1 MKTLITNKFFRVL
14 AILLLLTVSGG
25 AIAKGECTYNAQG
38 QVTTDTDVADGDW
51 CTERDS
57 MARKVSAYKFG
68 LCTELPYANNFQSV
82 CEFIYESD
90 TALDLIAEKGVTSS
104 VSGIGD
110 IFLTQDKLFT
120 HSVLLLD
127 YRSATK
133 GLAEFTE
140 AQTGRT
146 GTGTYCWSNGRSH
159 EVTFKETRSTFS
171 AECGTLEES
180 NPQWNERSYHLFA
193 DADADPDVDTPALER
208 NFPNWDGGW
217 TNILLD
223 SNLDAAA
230 FTSSAPYDFDSTTN
244 TKYWLAGRGIDSGR
258 GITVTSSTS
267 GLDIQFKVSYGVF
280 MSYNNTGIWSMSPA
294 GFDLNI
300 ALKQ

>member
-1 MKTLITNKFFRVL
+1 MKTLITNKFFR
-14 AILLLLTVSGG
+14 AFAIILLLTISGV
-25 AIAKGECTYNAQG
+25 ATANTECTYNADNQI
-38 QVTTDTDVADGDW
+38 TTDVSGDGW
-51 CTERDS
+51 CLERDS
-57 MARKVSAYKFG
+57 LARKVSAYKFG

-90 TALDLIAEKGVTSS
+90 TALELIAEKGVTSS

-110 IFLTQDKLFT
+110 FFLTQDKLFT

-127 YRSATK
+127 YNSATK
-133 GLAEFTE
+133 GLAQFTQT
-140 AQTGRT
+140 QTGRT

-159 EVTFKETRSTFS
+159 AVTFSETRSTFS
-171 AECGTLEES
+171 AECGTLAES

-193 DADADPDVDTPALER
+193 DATDATIPALER

-230 FTSSAPYDFDSTTN
+230 YTSSAPYDFDSTTN
-244 TKYWLAGRGIDSGR
+244 TKYWLAGRGIDSGT
-258 GITVTSSTS
+258 GITVSSLTS
-267 GLDIQFKVSYGVF
+267 GLDIQFKVSWGVS
-280 MSYNNTGIWSMSPA
+280 MSYNETGIWSMSPA

-300 ALKQ
+300 ALK

>member
-1 MKTLITNKFFRVL
+1 MKTLITNKFFRAFAV
-14 AILLLLTVSGG
+14 ILLLTLSGG
-25 AIAKGECTYNAQG
+25 AIAGGECTYNAEN
-38 QVTTDTDVADGDW
+38 QVTTDTDVDDGDW
-51 CTERDS
+51 CLERDS
-57 MARKVSAYKFG
+57 IARKVSAYKFG
-68 LCTELPYANNFQSV
+68 LCTELPYANNYQSV

-90 TALDLIAEKGVTSS
+90 TALELIAEKGVTSS

-110 IFLTQDKLFT
+110 FFLTQGKLFT

-140 AQTGRT
+140 AKTGRT
-146 GTGTYCWSNGRSH
+146 GTGTYCWSNGRSF
-159 EVTFKETRSTFS
+159 EVTFSETRSTFS
-171 AECGTLEES
+171 AECGDLADAD
-180 NPQWNERSYHLFA
+180 PQWNERSYHLFA
-193 DADADPDVDTPALER
+193 DATDASIPALAR

-230 FTSSAPYDFDSTTN
+230 YTSSAPYDFDSTTN

-258 GITVTSSTS
+258 GITVTSLTE
-267 GLDIQFKVSYGVF
+267 GLDIQFKVSWGNSISF
-280 MSYNNTGIWSMSPA
+280 NSTGIWNMSPA
-294 GFDLNI
+294 GFDLTI
-300 ALKQ
+300 ALK

>member
-1 MKTLITNKFFRVL
+1 MTTLITNKFFRAFAVI
-14 AILLLLTVSGG
+14 ILLTISGV
-25 AIAKGECTYNAQG
+25 ATANTECTYNSDNQI
-38 QVTTDTDVADGDW
+38 TTDVSGNGW
-51 CTERDS
+51 CLERDS
-57 MARKVSAYKFG
+57 LARKVSAYKFG

-90 TALDLIAEKGVTSS
+90 TALELIAEKGVTSS

-110 IFLTQDKLFT
+110 FFLTQGKLFT

-127 YRSATK
+127 YNSATK
-133 GLAEFTE
+133 GLAQFTQ

-146 GTGTYCWSNGRSH
+146 GTGTYCWSNGRKHYDTDSSDR
-159 EVTFKETRSTFS
+159 TKWS
-171 AECGTLEES
+171 AECGTLAES

-193 DADADPDVDTPALER
+193 DATDASIPALAR
-208 NFPNWDGGW
+208 NFPTWDGGW

-258 GITVTSSTS
+258 GITVTPLTK
-267 GLDIQFKVSYGVF
+267 GLDIQFKVCLLY
-280 MSYNNTGIWSMSPA
+280 TSPSPR
-294 GFDLNI
+294 D
-300 ALKQ
+300 

>member
-1 MKTLITNKFFRVL
+1 MKTLITNKFSRTFAV
-14 AILLLLTVSGG
+14 LLLLTLSGV
-25 AIAKGECTYNAQG
+25 ATANTECTYNADNQI
-38 QVTTDTDVADGDW
+38 TTDVSGDGW
-51 CTERDS
+51 CLERDS
-57 MARKVSAYKFG
+57 MARKVLAYKFG

-90 TALDLIAEKGVTSS
+90 TALELIAEKGVTSS

-110 IFLTQDKLFT
+110 FFLTQGKLFT

-127 YRSATK
+127 YNSATK

-159 EVTFKETRSTFS
+159 EVTFSDDRSTFS
-171 AECGTLEES
+171 AECGDLADAD
-180 NPQWNERSYHLFA
+180 PQWNSRSYHLFA
-193 DADADPDVDTPALER
+193 DADPAIDTPALER
-208 NFPNWDGGW
+208 NFPSWDGGW

-230 FTSSAPYDFDSTTN
+230 YTSSAPYDFDSTTN

-258 GITVTSSTS
+258 GITVTSLTE
-267 GLDIQFKVSYGVF
+267 GLDIQFKVSWGNTI
-280 MSYNNTGIWSMSPA
+280 SHNSTGIWSMSPA
-294 GFDLNI
+294 GFDLTI
-300 ALKQ
+300 ALK

>member
-1 MKTLITNKFFRVL
+1 MKTLITNKFFRAFAV
-14 AILLLLTVSGG
+14 ILLLTLSGG
-25 AIAKGECTYNAQG
+25 AIAAGEECTYNADNQI
-38 QVTTDTDVADGDW
+38 TTDVSIDDW
-51 CTERDS
+51 CIERDS
-57 MARKVSAYKFG
+57 MARKVSVYKFG

-90 TALDLIAEKGVTSS
+90 TALELIAEKGVTSS

-110 IFLTQDKLFT
+110 FFLTQDKLFT

-127 YRSATK
+127 YNSATK

-159 EVTFKETRSTFS
+159 EVTFAETRSTFS
-171 AECGTLEES
+171 AECGDLADAD
-180 NPQWNERSYHLFA
+180 PQWNSRSYHLFA
-193 DADADPDVDTPALER
+193 DVGNAAIPALER
-208 NFPNWDGGW
+208 NFPSWDGGW

-230 FTSSAPYDFDSTTN
+230 YTSSAPYDFDSTTN

-258 GITVTSSTS
+258 GVTVTSLTS
-267 GLDIQFKVSYGVF
+267 GLDIQFKVSWGVYL
-280 MSYNNTGIWSMSPA
+280 SYNSTGIWSMSPA
-294 GFDLNI
+294 GFDLTI
-300 ALKQ
+300 ALK

>member
-1 MKTLITNKFFRVL
+1 MKTLITNKFFRAFAV
-14 AILLLLTVSGG
+14 ILLLTLSGG
-25 AIAKGECTYNAQG
+25 AIAAGEECTYNADNQI
-38 QVTTDTDVADGDW
+38 TTDVSVDDW
-51 CTERDS
+51 CIERDS

-90 TALDLIAEKGVTSS
+90 TALELIAEKGVTSS

-110 IFLTQDKLFT
+110 FFLTQGKLFT

-127 YRSATK
+127 YNSATK
-133 GLAEFTE
+133 GLAQFTE

-159 EVTFKETRSTFS
+159 EVTFSETRSTFS
-171 AECGTLEES
+171 AECGDLADAD
-180 NPQWNERSYHLFA
+180 PQWNSRSYHLFA
-193 DADADPDVDTPALER
+193 DVGNAAIPALER
-208 NFPNWDGGW
+208 NFPSWDGGW

-230 FTSSAPYDFDSTTN
+230 YTSSAPYDFDSTTN

-258 GITVTSSTS
+258 GITVTSLTE
-267 GLDIQFKVSYGVF
+267 GLDIQFKVSWGVYL
-280 MSYNNTGIWSMSPA
+280 SYNSTGIWSMSPA
-294 GFDLNI
+294 GFDLTI
-300 ALKQ
+300 ALK